1 MLKHFTGYSQ
11 FTYSY
16 ENTGYFGPFVKVR
29 VVCFPR
35 SSWYSSTQ
43 CVYTIMSILSWYLS
57 IQCVYT
63 AGGYG
68 SHCGQR
74 AGQYQIYGE
83 LSFTC
88 RNNQDQ
94 TVKTMFS
101 AVYMWIGGIC
111 AVVATAAIALFCF
124 FSGLHCMMQ
133 VQYLL
138 LIEIVSHPSSL
149 NNDLTLIISDWSRWT
164 TRRSA
169 SATRRTSSLPS
180 SLPS

>member
-1 MLKHFTGYSQ
+1 MEHFDPAAYQFQEKMIKHFTGYSQ

-35 SSWYSSTQ
+35 SSWYLSTQ
-43 CVYTIMSILSWYLS
+43 CVYTVMSILSWYLS

-133 VQYLL
+133 VQCLL
-138 LIEIVSHPSSL
+138 LIKMVQP
-149 NNDLTLIISDWSRWT
+149 
-164 TRRSA
+164 
-169 SATRRTSSLPS
+169 
-180 SLPS
+180 